1 MQGGQQ
7 VITPTTEEAIEYAQ
21 ELTPDCWSDEVI
33 KVLFL
38 EAEKHS
44 SAATHYLRRAE
55 KAEAE
60 LATERARLDWMQ
72 KNGHFG
78 YKAGTVWSDYFSVDL
93 RGGEKTTLRDAI
105 DAAMK
110 ETSK

>member
-1 MQGGQQ
+1 
-7 VITPTTEEAIEYAQ
+7 
-21 ELTPDCWSDEVI
+21 
-33 KVLFL
+33 
-38 EAEKHS
+38 
-44 SAATHYLRRAE
+44 
-55 KAEAE
+55 
-60 LATERARLDWMQ
+60 MQ